1 MDTVKKLEVIVA
13 SWYKDAPHLPAA
25 SQKWLSENIWWL
37 TLIGVI
43 LGAIGA
49 VQVVMAS
56 FFVGALVGSVY
67 GATLGG
73 IAMLNLMLTLALAIV
88 SLVLCATAISPL
100 RAMQQKGWSLLFI
113 VLLVSVLSAVIGL
126 VLSWNVF
133 SFIFALLFAVV
144 SGYFLYEIRTYFG
157 KVYVRK
163 RA

>member
-1 MDTVKKLEVIVA
+1 MDAMKKLEVILV
-13 SWYKDAPHLPAA
+13 SWYKDAPHLPAT

-37 TLIGVI
+37 TLIGVV

-56 FFVGALVGSVY
+56 FFVGALAGSVY

-88 SLVLCATAISPL
+88 SLVLCAMAISPL
-100 RAMQQKGWSLLFI
+100 RAMQKKGWSLLLI
-113 VLLVSVLSAVIGL
+113 VLLVSALSAVIGL
-126 VLSWNVF
+126 VLSWSVS
-133 SFIFALLFAVV
+133 SFIFAMLFAAV
-144 SGYFLYEIRTYFG
+144 SGYFLYEIRSYFG
-157 KVYVRK
+157 NVHVRK